1 MGECLWR
8 MDAGVFFK
16 LGIFLGIFQLWGR
29 RTLVGQE
36 LGGDKSVTECELCS
50 WSCLGSVSSLAFEL
64 SSAYALCCS
73 RPSFAP
79 PTLSGVSLYCE

>member
-8 MDAGVFFK
+8 MPEC
-16 LGIFLGIFQLWGR
+16 FLNWVNSNLGR

-79 PTLSGVSLYCE
+79 PTLSGVSLY